1 LIAGPVVLVA
11 ASAAGW
17 VLVRRALDP
26 VDRMRK
32 KAEQIGIAH
41 LHERLAAPNPRDQIG
56 RLASTLNAMLDRL
69 EEGVA
74 ARRRLIAD
82 ASHELRTPLAAMRA
96 ELDVSLR
103 DPARTPAE
111 RATLESVREDVGRM
125 SRTVDNL
132 LTLALADEGQLELLR
147 KPVDLRGLA
156 RHAVEPML
164 ALAALK
170 GVGLDVAGEPAVA
183 SGDPDRLEQAL
194 TNLIEN
200 AIKYTPAGG
209 RVTVTSWARS
219 DEVGITVADTG
230 AGISSEARAHVF
242 DRFYRSDP
250 SRSRA
255 SGGSGLGLAIC
266 QEILM
271 AHGGRV
277 SLESE
282 PGRGSAFTVVLP
294 VAGGEAVAV
303 PVGGEPAPAG
313 SPQ

>member
-1 LIAGPVVLVA
+1 
-11 ASAAGW
+11 
-17 VLVRRALDP
+17 VLVRGALDP

-32 KAEQIGIAH
+32 QAERIGINH
-41 LHERLAAPNPRDQIG
+41 LHERVAAPNPRDQIG
-56 RLASTLNAMLDRL
+56 QLASTLNAMLDRL

-132 LTLALADEGQLELLR
+132 LTLALADEGRLELLR
-147 KPVDLRGLA
+147 KPVELQELA
-156 RHAVEPML
+156 RNAVEPML
-164 ALAALK
+164 ALAGLK
-170 GVGLDVAGEPAVA
+170 GVSLSAGGEPASAV
-183 SGDPDRLEQAL
+183 GDPDRLAQAL

-209 RVTVTSWARS
+209 RVTVTSW
-219 DEVGITVADTG
+219 VGAGEAGVTVADTG
-230 AGISSEARAHVF
+230 AGIPSESVDHVF
-242 DRFYRSDP
+242 DRFYRADP

-266 QEILM
+266 QEIAV

-277 SLESE
+277 SVHSE
-282 PGRGSAFTVVLP
+282 PGRGSSFTLALP
-294 VAGGEAVAV
+294 VAGGGAVVDAV
-303 PVGGEPAPAG
+303 PGEPAPAAG
-313 SPQ
+313 L